1 MTIPYLHIV
10 VFSVCA
16 LVFYRAGQMERS
28 PAVLWAALS
37 IAASFLALRFLP
49 WGLVGVFLAQV
60 ALFAGIT
67 LYRMWRQPPMT

>member
-16 LVFYRAGQMERS
+16 LVFYRAGKMERG
-28 PAVLWAALS
+28 PAALWAALS

-49 WGLVGVFLAQV
+49 WGLVGVILAQV

>member
-1 MTIPYLHIV
+1 
-10 VFSVCA
+10 
-16 LVFYRAGQMERS
+16 MERS